1 MPIFFRLARD
11 TTRIERIN
19 SYSAGSPRSKNG
31 ITNSSAP
38 RVNTSP
44 MKMSL
49 ITRALSSLAG
59 TRNGLIPY
67 RSWASRACGEYF
79 TVSIIFALTPPS
91 DTA

>member
-1 MPIFFRLARD
+1 MPAYVAHMRYAR
-11 TTRIERIN
+11 TAALLT
-19 SYSAGSPRSKNG
+19 SVFSAG
-31 ITNSSAP
+31 ITLGYGAVP
-38 RVNTSP
+38 AQV
-44 MKMSL
+44 
-49 ITRALSSLAG
+49 TRALSSLAG